1 LKIPAGGSLDLIR
14 GALRDTLTRI
24 MPQNE
29 QDIELEK
36 DEIWGELSLIYFKY
50 DNEIWRQAF
59 REVMIEVYDKI
70 SDVRWSEIY
79 TKIYAEAK
87 K

>member
-1 LKIPAGGSLDLIR
+1 
-14 GALRDTLTRI
+14 
-24 MPQNE
+24 
-29 QDIELEK
+29 LEK